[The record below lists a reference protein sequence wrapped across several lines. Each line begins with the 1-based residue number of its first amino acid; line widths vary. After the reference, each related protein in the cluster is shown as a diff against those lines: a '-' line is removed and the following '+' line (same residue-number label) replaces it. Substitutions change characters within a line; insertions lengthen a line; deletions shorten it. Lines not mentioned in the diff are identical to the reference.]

1 MIQDVYGITPLDS
14 CLGKL
19 VWRPYYEGVFYSLDE
34 EYATQQ
40 AEVKNKTMASVIF
53 ENIKA
58 VRKVTG
64 ACDFLPMTYLTQLK
78 FYDEEDNLITEYNP
92 KNRSDDEHE

>member
-1 MIQDVYGITPLDS
+1 MIRDVNGITPLDS

-53 ENIKA
+53 ENIQEYSFMYLSSVAA
-58 VRKVTG
+58 VSNAVG
-64 ACDFLPMTYLTQLK
+64 DDIPGIGDFLQSR
-78 FYDEEDNLITEYNP
+78 FREEAY
-92 KNRSDDEHE
+92 SGQ